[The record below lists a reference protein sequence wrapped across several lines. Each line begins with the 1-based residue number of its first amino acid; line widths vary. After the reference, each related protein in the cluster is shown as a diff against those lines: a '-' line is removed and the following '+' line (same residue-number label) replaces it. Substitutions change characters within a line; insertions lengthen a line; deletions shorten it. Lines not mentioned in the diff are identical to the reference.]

1 MTLLWVLALAAF
13 ATSIISGIIGMGG
26 GILLLA
32 TMLSFLSHAE
42 TIPAHGAVQL
52 VSNGTRLLVFLRHVD
67 VKTVVRFAAGALP
80 GSIVGGLLLV
90 WLRKGQIDSTEP
102 YFKIAIGLYVLITTF
117 RPIVKR
123 PASGEP
129 AAPPRISTFTLFGG
143 LAGVLGLTIGAIGP
157 LIAPVFLHAGF
168 VKERMIATK
177 AVCQMTIHLLKVP
190 IFLASG
196 LVDYAKLGQLIVIMS
211 LMVIPGTLIGKRI
224 LTRVDERAF
233 VMLFKLA
240 MLLAGLKVL
249 LYDGFYKLLTVQ
261 S

>member
-1 MTLLWVLALAAF
+1 MISLLILALAAL

-26 GILLLA
+26 GLLLLA
-32 TMLSFLSHAE
+32 TMLSFLPHAE

-67 VKTVVRFAAGALP
+67 VKTIVRFAAGALP
-80 GSIVGGLLLV
+80 GSIIGGLLLV
-90 WLRKGQIDSTEP
+90 WLRKDNLETTEP

-117 RPIVKR
+117 RPIGKR
-123 PASGEP
+123 PASDASS
-129 AAPPRISTFTLFGG
+129 AAPRISTFTLLGG

-157 LIAPVFLHAGF
+157 LIAPAFLHAGF

-177 AVCQMTIHLLKVP
+177 AVCQMTIHILKVP

-196 LVDYAKLGQLIVIMS
+196 LVDYAKLGQLIVVMS
-211 LMVIPGTLIGKRI
+211 LMVIPGTLIGKKI

-233 VMLFKLA
+233 VTLFKLA

-249 LYDGFYKLLTVQ
+249 VYDGFYKLLTAE

>member
-13 ATSIISGIIGMGG
+13 VTSIISGIIGMGG

-67 VKTVVRFAAGALP
+67 VKTVLRFAAGALP

-90 WLRKGQIDSTEP
+90 WLRKDHIDSTEP

-117 RPIVKR
+117 RPIAKR
-123 PASGEP
+123 PASNES
-129 AAPPRISTFTLFGG
+129 AMPRISMFTLFGG

-157 LIAPVFLHAGF
+157 LIAPAFLHAGF

-177 AVCQMTIHLLKVP
+177 AVCQMIIHLLKVP

-196 LVDYAKLGQLIVIMS
+196 LVDYAKLGQLIVVMS
-211 LMVIPGTLIGKRI
+211 LMVIPGTLIGKKI
-224 LTRVDERAF
+224 LARVDEQAF
-233 VMLFKLA
+233 VTLFKLA

-249 LYDGFYKLLTVQ
+249 LYDGFYKLLSST
-261 S
+261 

>member
-1 MTLLWVLALAAF
+1 MILLLVLALAAF

-67 VKTVVRFAAGALP
+67 VKTVARFAAGALP

-90 WLRKGQIDSTEP
+90 WLRKDHIDSTEP

-117 RPIVKR
+117 RPIGKR
-123 PASGEP
+123 PASSES
-129 AAPPRISTFTLFGG
+129 AVPRISMFTLLGG

-157 LIAPVFLHAGF
+157 LIAPAFLHAGF

-196 LVDYAKLGQLIVIMS
+196 LVDYAKLGQLIVVMS

-224 LTRVDERAF
+224 LRRVDERAF
-233 VMLFKLA
+233 VTLFRLA
-240 MLLAGLKVL
+240 MLLAGFKVL
-249 LYDGFYKLLTVQ
+249 VYDGFYKLLGSV
-261 S
+261 

>member
-52 VSNGTRLLVFLRHVD
+52 VSNGTRLLVFLRHID
-67 VKTVVRFAAGALP
+67 VKTVLRFAAGALP
-80 GSIVGGLLLV
+80 GSIIGGLLLV
-90 WLRKGQIDSTEP
+90 WLRKDHIDTTEP

-117 RPIVKR
+117 RPIAKR
-123 PASGEP
+123 PASNES
-129 AAPPRISTFTLFGG
+129 APPRISTFTLLGG

-157 LIAPVFLHAGF
+157 LIAPAFLHAGF

-177 AVCQMTIHLLKVP
+177 AVCQMIIHLLKVP

-196 LVDYAKLGQLIVIMS
+196 LVDYTKLGQLIVVMS
-211 LMVIPGTLIGKRI
+211 LMVIPGTLIGKKI
-224 LTRVDERAF
+224 LKRVDERAF
-233 VMLFKLA
+233 VILFKLA

-249 LYDGFYKLLTVQ
+249 MYDGFYKLLTAAN
-261 S
+261 

>member
-52 VSNGTRLLVFLRHVD
+52 VSNGTRLLVFLRHID
-67 VKTVVRFAAGALP
+67 VRTVLRFAAGALP
-80 GSIVGGLLLV
+80 GSIIGGLLLV
-90 WLRKGQIDSTEP
+90 WLRKDHIDSTEP

-117 RPIVKR
+117 RPIAKR
-123 PASGEP
+123 PASNES
-129 AAPPRISTFTLFGG
+129 AAPRISTFPLLGG

-157 LIAPVFLHAGF
+157 LIAPAFLHAGF

-177 AVCQMTIHLLKVP
+177 AVCQMIIHLLKVP

-196 LVDYAKLGQLIVIMS
+196 LVDYTKLGQLIVVMS
-211 LMVIPGTLIGKRI
+211 LMVIPGTLIGKKI
-224 LTRVDERAF
+224 LKRVDERAF
-233 VMLFKLA
+233 VILFKLA

-249 LYDGFYKLLTVQ
+249 MYDGFYKLLTAAN
-261 S
+261 

>member
-13 ATSIISGIIGMGG
+13 ATSIISGINGMGG
-26 GILLLA
+26 GLLLLA

-52 VSNGTRLLVFLRHVD
+52 VSNGTRLLVFLRHID

-117 RPIVKR
+117 RPIAKR
-123 PASGEP
+123 PASHES
-129 AAPPRISTFTLFGG
+129 AAAPRISTFTLFGG

-157 LIAPVFLHAGF
+157 LIAPAFLRAGF

-196 LVDYAKLGQLIVIMS
+196 LVDYAKLGQLIVVMS
-211 LMVIPGTLIGKRI
+211 VMVIPGTLIGKRI
-224 LTRVDERAF
+224 LRRVDERAF
-233 VMLFKLA
+233 ITLFKLA

-249 LYDGFYKLLTVQ
+249 LYDGFYKLLAAA

>member
-52 VSNGTRLLVFLRHVD
+52 VSNGTRLLVFLRHID
-67 VKTVVRFAAGALP
+67 VRTVLRFAAGALP
-80 GSIVGGLLLV
+80 GSIIGGLLLV
-90 WLRKGQIDSTEP
+90 WLRKDHIDTTEP

-117 RPIVKR
+117 RPIAKR
-123 PASGEP
+123 PASNES
-129 AAPPRISTFTLFGG
+129 APPRISTFTLLGG

-157 LIAPVFLHAGF
+157 LIAPAFLHAGF

-177 AVCQMTIHLLKVP
+177 AVCQMIIHVLKVP

-196 LVDYAKLGQLIVIMS
+196 LVDYTKLGQLIVVMS
-211 LMVIPGTLIGKRI
+211 LMVIPGTLIGKKI
-224 LTRVDERAF
+224 LKRVDERAF
-233 VMLFKLA
+233 VILFKLA

-249 LYDGFYKLLTVQ
+249 MYDGFYKLLG
-261 S
+261 SA

>member
-52 VSNGTRLLVFLRHVD
+52 VSNGTRLLVFLRHID
-67 VKTVVRFAAGALP
+67 ARTVLRFAAGALP

-90 WLRKGQIDSTEP
+90 WLRKDHIDTTEP

-123 PASGEP
+123 PASSKS
-129 AAPPRISTFTLFGG
+129 AVPRISTFTLLGG
-143 LAGVLGLTIGAIGP
+143 LAGMLGLTIGAIGP
-157 LIAPVFLHAGF
+157 LIAPAFLHGGF

-196 LVDYAKLGQLIVIMS
+196 LVDYAKLGQLIVILS
-211 LMVIPGTLIGKRI
+211 LMVIPGTLIGKRV
-224 LTRVDERAF
+224 LTRVDERTF
-233 VMLFKLA
+233 VTFFKLA

-249 LYDGFYKLLTVQ
+249 LYDGFYKLLAVQ